1 LRAATINQIETHPF
15 CQQTIPAEFMK
26 DHGIQ
31 IEVWAPFVEGKNDI
45 LNNPVL
51 SAIAGRYGKSV
62 AQVILRWLLQ
72 REVVVIPKSANPE
85 RIKQNFALSTSHWM
99 KQAWSR

>member
-1 LRAATINQIETHPF
+1 
-15 CQQTIPAEFMK
+15 MK